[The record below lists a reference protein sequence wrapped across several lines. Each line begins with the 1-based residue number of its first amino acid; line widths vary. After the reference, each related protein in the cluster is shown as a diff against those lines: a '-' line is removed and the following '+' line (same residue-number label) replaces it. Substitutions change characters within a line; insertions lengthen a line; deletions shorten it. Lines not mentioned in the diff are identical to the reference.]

1 MINITKS
8 IPKASN
14 ISKCRPSKYRRLY
27 CLTRKAFCYWI
38 PLSVDEVQ
46 VSKLLHS
53 NVLST
58 NRSALGRSTVIIY
71 FFHVLFDCN
80 LFKINISYGF
90 GDIKAINLL
99 CQQPSAQLIITLNA
113 KHYIVEVHTKSIY
126 FWRQW
131 KKRSFS
137 NWPCSV
143 PEECVD

>member
-1 MINITKS
+1 MTVLNLVLGGTIFTEGGHYSPVN
-8 IPKASN
+8 
-14 ISKCRPSKYRRLY
+14 
-27 CLTRKAFCYWI
+27 
-38 PLSVDEVQ
+38 
-46 VSKLLHS
+46 
-53 NVLST
+53 NV
-58 NRSALGRSTVIIY
+58 RGDIFRGDTVHY
-71 FFHVLFDCN
+71 DN
-80 LFKINISYGF
+80 GF

-99 CQQPSAQLIITLNA
+99 CQQPSAQLIVTLNA